1 MGLIGTEGVSMGLA
15 SRSRLKPTTTDAI
28 HATNKVSMGLASRSR
43 LKHAVG
49 FDQQPEEL
57 RSQWAWHLVRD

>member
-43 LKHAVG
+43 LKHLQG
-49 FDQQPEEL
+49 QQ
-57 RSQWAWHLVRD
+57 